1 MRFSN
6 QEYTTR
12 LDKARAVLKD
22 KDCQALLCLSPELLY
37 YFAGYDAHTHFSV
50 QALVFDITATPPTFV
65 YRDVDTGLVEES
77 CWLDDVRSYHHGE
90 VDPIGL
96 VASACRERLA
106 SGQRLGVCFNSHA
119 VKGTLAL
126 ALAEALIDF
135 DLVQVDTA
143 IESIRLQKSPA
154 ELECLHTAGEYA
166 NAGLTRA
173 LEVTRPG
180 MTEIQLAG
188 EIEAA
193 MREQGSEYPAMPAWV
208 SSGPR
213 TRGAHKLPS
222 RRVIESGDR
231 VKLEFAGVH
240 CRYHAVTMQT
250 YWVSE
255 PPAEPVSRI
264 YDVASDALLAG
275 EAAIRAGDPVA
286 RAELAAFT
294 VLQQH
299 GFDLRWHS
307 RFGYGVGIAYPPT
320 WLESLDITRES
331 SQQFESGHSFVLHIA
346 VKDPIE
352 QLGLMLGGA
361 YLLGDDGLV
370 CTSGGAL
377 DKVVV

>member
-1 MRFSN
+1 
-6 QEYTTR
+6 
-12 LDKARAVLKD
+12 
-22 KDCQALLCLSPELLY
+22 
-37 YFAGYDAHTHFSV
+37 
-50 QALVFDITATPPTFV
+50 
-65 YRDVDTGLVEES
+65 
-77 CWLDDVRSYHHGE
+77 
-90 VDPIGL
+90 
-96 VASACRERLA
+96 
-106 SGQRLGVCFNSHA
+106 
-119 VKGTLAL
+119 
-126 ALAEALIDF
+126 
-135 DLVQVDTA
+135 
-143 IESIRLQKSPA
+143 
-154 ELECLHTAGEYA
+154 
-166 NAGLTRA
+166 
-173 LEVTRPG
+173 
-180 MTEIQLAG
+180 
-188 EIEAA
+188 
-193 MREQGSEYPAMPAWV
+193 
-208 SSGPR
+208 
-213 TRGAHKLPS
+213 
-222 RRVIESGDR
+222 
-231 VKLEFAGVH
+231 
-240 CRYHAVTMQT
+240 MQT

-264 YDVASDALLAG
+264 YDVASYALLAG

-294 VLQQH
+294 VLEQH